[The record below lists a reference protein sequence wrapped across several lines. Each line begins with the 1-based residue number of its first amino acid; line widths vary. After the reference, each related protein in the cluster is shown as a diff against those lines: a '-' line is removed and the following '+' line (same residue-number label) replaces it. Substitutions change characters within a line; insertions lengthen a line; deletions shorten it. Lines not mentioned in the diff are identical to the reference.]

1 MSDAERP
8 ANEGGGKPVNPGR
21 APARNMADIARLF
34 LDGARPVD
42 AGRPAARR
50 VPPKSNA
57 PAPIQKSMPR
67 IKPVGVQ
74 SRPRASTVLG
84 LAAAPY
90 ESATWKLLVRAA
102 QGLANEQS
110 TTVGIVGLLP
120 SGGGISFVIDVVG
133 VESREELPM
142 TRVAAES
149 GDIDLQ
155 IARAIHALRPAVG
168 TWVIASPAP
177 AARAFPA
184 IASIVNEWLLAC
196 PTDNDGLVA
205 GYQHLKGAWAR
216 CGRQDGISTSA
227 YLFCEDYAQAAV
239 VHKRLRKAAQE
250 FLKTDLSLAGAGPIR
265 AAHEPVRALSLICN
279 GPEDALWAAILDELC
294 PMEEME
300 ETEARTDIEAALEH
314 VEGHADELARSSAQ
328 ASAAVLDH
336 LANVLDPEERA
347 ALSAAF
353 DEPGVPVATARGTSA
368 PAGFDVLE
376 EETPPAVV
384 LKTTTAPA
392 KSHAGN
398 VLAPTRPQS
407 PARPV
412 PAPIKNTPE
421 EADAARPSLRAF
433 DLEESRDRNSQWQAI
448 ERSIWDLSPRS
459 ALLDAKPPMSWAAET
474 CISIDGDGRLNVWT
488 LYKDGA
494 SWYALREWANEHRN
508 LLALT
513 RRDLAV
519 KKDADVA
526 VHIVLPLEEEP
537 DASPAKSESVV
548 SMLLRT
554 PAKNLHVYRLRT
566 VQWNG
571 RRGMVVVPIA

>member
-1 MSDAERP
+1 
-8 ANEGGGKPVNPGR
+8 
-21 APARNMADIARLF
+21 MADIARLF

-50 VPPKSNA
+50 VPPKSSTPV
-57 PAPIQKSMPR
+57 PAERPMPR
-67 IKPVGVQ
+67 IAPVGVQ

-110 TTVGIVGLLP
+110 TTVGVVGLLP
-120 SGGGISFVIDVVG
+120 SGGGMSFVIDVVG

-142 TRVAAES
+142 ARVAAD
-149 GDIDLQ
+149 GVDIDLQ

-205 GYQHLKGAWAR
+205 GYQHLKGAWTR
-216 CGRQDGISTSA
+216 CGRQDGISTAA
-227 YLFCEDYAQAAV
+227 YLFCEDYAHAAM

-250 FLKTDLSLAGAGPIR
+250 FLKTDLALAGAGPIR
-265 AAHEPVRALSLICN
+265 AAHEPIRALSLTCS

-294 PMEEME
+294 PMEEAE

-314 VEGHADELARSSAQ
+314 VEGHADELARSSAAAQ
-328 ASAAVLDH
+328 AAVLDH

-353 DEPGVPVATARGTSA
+353 DEPGVPVATARGANA
-368 PAGFDVLE
+368 PAGFDVSE
-376 EETPPAVV
+376 EDAPPAVV
-384 LKTTTAPA
+384 LKTFASPA
-392 KSHAGN
+392 KSHAGSMP
-398 VLAPTRPQS
+398 APTRQPAAQP
-407 PARPV
+407 PARPAPV
-412 PAPIKNTPE
+412 AAAPIK
-421 EADAARPSLRAF
+421 DAPAETESSRPSLRAF
-433 DLEESRDRNSQWQAI
+433 DLDEARDRQSQWQAI

-459 ALLDAKPPMSWAAET
+459 ALLDARPPMSWATET

-526 VHIVLPLEEEP
+526 VHIVLPLEEE
-537 DASPAKSESVV
+537 AEGSTGAKSESVV
-548 SMLLRT
+548 SMLMRT
-554 PAKNLHVYRLRT
+554 PAKNLHVYRLRI